1 MLADSQYDIK
11 INGGGFVLIEESYRR
26 QPQQPFSARF
36 ATGDPGYG
44 DLSFWQF
51 QGMKDFDGG
60 QGQEI
65 FQTLSKL
72 KGTVGWDLTDGKPRL
87 SLGKGVYGS
96 RSGTDV
102 SAPNAPPDF
111 GGGSASVQK
120 QRQKTVRFGNNGTND
135 VLVLISPGSAASA
148 TQLDRVALAISEP
161 YFYQT
166 SAKDGVVWSR
176 PKIGT
181 FLVTCNAGTLY
192 IYRISSGTNP
202 IATIATVT
210 LTAANAISLVPI
222 NGESIAILHQAAA
235 IGSAAYISVVTF
247 TTNTWTIATEATT
260 EIGNVGNFVYGV
272 SAVDSNGAAYF
283 LSMPYILN
291 TTGQPNLDSK
301 VFACSASD
309 LLHANGP
316 RVTQVYALS
325 NMVAGGLCAIAGVI
339 YVLGAVRKDSS
350 IQRQTIVRVSD
361 RSIVWESPR
370 SYLSDDGDNIIFHYF
385 QDHPSEVF
393 FLGRNYLLNYD
404 SLYRMRDG
412 GKVDEVWAV
421 PKAANSA
428 VDNYFPSNFNN
439 RYYYVSRS
447 AAKIYSSLD
456 SRGALDASGT
466 EAILETS
473 RLTGNTD
480 LIEKTPYSVIIKI
493 STAMTGSDVLTVKIN
508 DTTIGTIAAADG
520 TRKEITV
527 SSDLTAVGFN
537 VKVVAARAVTWGGY
551 IEGIFL
557 KYVPTQFKK
566 KQWAFGLRLTNDLK
580 LADGRRETRTPA
592 EMAAEIEAA
601 WASNIPVTLTDIDGV
616 DYSVIITSYDIRRP
630 LLARDKWKQEG
641 LAFVEALQV

>member
-1 MLADSQYDIK
+1 M
-11 INGGGFVLIEESYRR
+11 LIEESYEKRA
-26 QPQQPFSARF
+26 QQPFSARF
-36 ATGDPGYG
+36 ATGDPGLG

-102 SAPNAPPDF
+102 SAPSAPPDF

-148 TQLDRVALAISEP
+148 TQLDRVALATSEP

-192 IYRISSGTNP
+192 IYRIGSNVNP

-210 LTAANAISLVPI
+210 LTAVNAVCLAPI

-235 IGSAAYISVVTF
+235 IGSVAHISVVTF

-272 SAVDSNGAAYF
+272 SAMDSNGAAYF

-291 TTGQPNLDSK
+291 TTGQPNLDSR

-339 YVLGAVRKDSS
+339 YVLGATRKDGS

-361 RSIVWESPR
+361 RSIVWESPH

-412 GKVDEVWAV
+412 GQVDEVWAV
-421 PKAANSA
+421 PKAANSV

-508 DTTIGTIAAADG
+508 DTTIGTIASADG
-520 TRKEITV
+520 TRKEIAV
-527 SSDLTAVGFN
+527 SSDLTATGFN

-566 KQWAFGLRLTNDLK
+566 RAWGFGIRATKRLK
-580 LADGRRETRTPA
+580 LGDGTHESRAPTT
-592 EMAAEIEAA
+592 MFSDIEAA
-601 WASNIPVTLTDIDGV
+601 WASNIPVTFIDVDGTSHSVLVTDFKQK
-616 DYSVIITSYDIRRP
+616 RP
-630 LLARDKWKQEG
+630 LLQMNRSSEQE
-641 LAFVEALQV
+641 AFYFVELLQA